1 MLWEEKQRQDFI
13 GGFKLGRLADHRPRL
28 LRGRAGS
35 AERRLLRE
43 YADTCARFGTD
54 IDDLAPYVVRRGDAA
69 L

>member
-13 GGFKLGRLADHRPRL
+13 AGFKLGVSRITAHDCYADQ
-28 LRGRAGS
+28 RA

-54 IDDLAPYVVRRGDAA
+54 IGDLAPYLVRARRP